1 MPGLFNG
8 WTLAETECEIIAVI
22 ELLENLLLNRP
33 ERILSPMQFSDFFN
47 VGSGLGDA
55 VKIVFFRMLPR
66 GAQIEKVRAEIN
78 SGLLKKYGKMT
89 KLEIDKENKTIRAD
103 LDLQGEK
110 EGVRITFSNY
120 RLIQED
126 GKNPVF
132 EPGTIEVSREWID
145 ALLKTLVQK
154 RVIPERMEIKNQLHQ
169 TVLKSIL

>member
-1 MPGLFNG
+1 
-8 WTLAETECEIIAVI
+8 
-22 ELLENLLLNRP
+22 
-33 ERILSPMQFSDFFN
+33 MQFSDFLN
-47 VGSGLGDA
+47 VGGGLADT

-103 LDLQGEK
+103 LDLKGEK

-126 GKNPVF
+126 GENPVF
-132 EPGTIEVSREWID
+132 EPGTIEVSRVWID
-145 ALLKTLVQK
+145 ALLKTLVK
-154 RVIPERMEIKNQLHQ
+154 TSVIPERMEVKNQLHQ
-169 TVLKSIL
+169 TVVKSIL